1 MRAQLPLAPDILTQ
15 DQEIDLREHVEDGL
29 LYGSSNGY
37 PMQVT
42 ARIML
47 SLHAPA
53 SSIVSNKIFCVYIKK
68 ICFSKRFFYNLTFL
82 YYRLLMMVKNICF
95 NSAFSLFNVCFSVI
109 QKQIDTNFFS
119 LFFFVL

>member
-53 SSIVSNKIFCVYIKK
+53 SSIVSNKIFCVYKK
-68 ICFSKRFFYNLTFL
+68 NIEKCQMFFWIQPFTVKIFCVYKNKQKIFL
-82 YYRLLMMVKNICF
+82 QLDIFYTRLLMIV
-95 NSAFSLFNVCFSVI
+95 
-109 QKQIDTNFFS
+109 QKYVFF
-119 LFFFVL
+119 